1 MVIDTLQPR
10 RGRRKEEMVVN
21 TLQPRRGRRKEEMV
35 VTTLPFLM
43 LIPVDN
49 GGHPTAAVDNDLK
62 PLALSVI
69 TMLPFPMLIP
79 VDNDLKSLALSA
91 ITMLPFPMLIPV
103 DDNLKSLALSVDVV
117 STIGRDTE
125 PVVADSRT
133 LVAPES
139 LFLIGG
145 DTAQTVDVSDLPQ
158 KTKGGVTG
166 RTETASRSPSS
177 TRL

>member
-1 MVIDTLQPR
+1 MGQLR
-10 RGRRKEEMVVN
+10 RGRRKEEMVID
-21 TLQPRRGRRKEEMV
+21 TIRSRRGGRKEEMV
-35 VTTLPFLM
+35 VTTLPFPM

-69 TMLPFPMLIP
+69 TMLPFPMSIP
-79 VDNDLKSLALSA
+79 VDNDPKSLE
-91 ITMLPFPMLIPV
+91 
-103 DDNLKSLALSVDVV
+103 LSVDAV
-117 STIGRDTE
+117 STIGGDTE

-139 LFLIGG
+139 ASLIGG

-158 KTKGGVTG
+158 KIEGGVTG
-166 RTETASRSPSS
+166 RTETASRSPST

>member
-1 MVIDTLQPR
+1 MVVNTLQPR

-21 TLQPRRGRRKEEMV
+21 TLQPRRGRREEEMV
-35 VTTLPFLM
+35 VTTLPYPM

-79 VDNDLKSLALSA
+79 VDNDLKSLALS
-91 ITMLPFPMLIPV
+91 
-103 DDNLKSLALSVDVV
+103 VDVV
-117 STIGRDTE
+117 SK
-125 PVVADSRT
+125 T
-133 LVAPES
+133 LVALES
-139 LFLIGG
+139 AFLIGG
-145 DTAQTVDVSDLPQ
+145 DTAHTVDVSDLPQ
-158 KTKGGVTG
+158 KTEGGVTG
-166 RTETASRSPSS
+166 RTETASRSPST